1 MKVLESHVVGG
12 TRCLYPVGTEMTQ
25 WGTRIIPEGQTVYPQ
40 GFAGAIGIAS
50 VWNHV
55 TYARPIGFRTSHD
68 TDFRFGRQH
77 VWNLRQYIVQEF
89 DGDSGLVPPLWSLWQ
104 KIENRDR
111 YITHHGTNTQAFGYT
126 SVRLAAHAFA
136 PAGIAPP
143 PWPRSGMVAERI
155 RPLPV
160 PGIEPPYLSGWAVV
174 FNAAKPIKP
183 PGLTATQWGSAHIVG
198 NRREYRWITAGLQSI
213 YGYPMVAYRVRG
225 IDMERRY
232 AIEPPAIQLPEVK
245 LHTRYVEVPSNEFT
259 HFGNT
264 ALYEKF
270 NIITPRWTLRDLIGE
285 PWLHNVTPEVSTHGY
300 NQELYGDA
308 LVRLQWRPVN
318 PVGDLTQRFG
328 GTIIARRTRIIT
340 LSGLRSLGV
349 STKAV
354 VTQIGGTP
362 PQQNVSPSSFPLL
375 LWLSNDQVPKPII
388 NQQVVYV
395 KEEFP
400 QTKWGTALVAANSLR
415 VEPGIW
421 EHLIGKPMVSL
432 KRRVLSAAKFPDA
445 EVFEPEKPRLSPH
458 TIYAVVEAPQQAIRN
473 HEFRDLH
480 PVDHYDKYPLPPGIT
495 PGRPAVTLRHR
506 VVRPQG
512 YPPPSYPI
520 RLGEPSLQLRRRYLE
535 PASINSLRMGWP
547 EIPGLRNLV
556 VYDAPDTVLWGA
568 TTIAREPYYGPQTVS
583 AGAGEQTQWPPTG
596 SQHWVSLLNRP
607 VYPAGYLTE
616 RMGTR
621 LPNDQPFMW
630 QGLRVGPHVPNT
642 ITGFNADAHGT
653 PWVSHRVRDVR
664 AEGFDAFLCEYDIRA
679 FKHRMRVWRR
689 AEAPLRKA
697 VAVAGLDTSGVGTP
711 GVRPARH
718 YIRPD
723 GNADQY
729 RKGVHL

>member
-1 MKVLESHVVGG
+1 MKVLGSHVVGG
-12 TRCLYPVGTEMTQ
+12 TRYLYPVGTEMTQ
-25 WGTRIIPEGQTVYPQ
+25 WGARIIPEGQTLYPQ
-40 GFAGAIGIAS
+40 GFAGAIGTAS
-50 VWNHV
+50 VWNYV

-89 DGDSGLVPPLWSLWQ
+89 DGDSGLVPPPWSLWQ
-104 KIENRDR
+104 KIENRNR
-111 YITHHGTNTQAFGYT
+111 YLGQHGASMQSLG
-126 SVRLAAHAFA
+126 RPQIDLGAHAFA
-136 PAGIAPP
+136 PPGIAPP
-143 PWPRSGMVAERI
+143 AWTPKAPMVAERI

-160 PGIEPPYLSGWAVV
+160 PGIEPPYLSGWATV

-183 PGLTATQWGSAHIVG
+183 PGLTATQWGSAHIVS

-285 PWLHNVTPEVSTHGY
+285 PRLHNVTPEVSTHGY

-318 PVGDLTQRFG
+318 PVGDLAQRFG

-354 VTQIGGTP
+354 VTQIGGMP
-362 PQQNVSPSSFPLL
+362 PQQNVSPSSFPPL
-375 LWLSNDQVPKPII
+375 LWLSNDQVPKPSI

-421 EHLIGKPMVSL
+421 ERLIGAPMVSL
-432 KRRVLSAAKFPDA
+432 KRRVLSVAKFPDA

-458 TIYAVVEAPQQAIRN
+458 TIYAVAEAPPQAQRN
-473 HEFRDLH
+473 H
-480 PVDHYDKYPLPPGIT
+480 PLPPPFPLHYVGELDDGVGVSY
-495 PGRPAVTLRHR
+495 GRPAVTLRNR
-506 VVRPQG
+506 VIRPQG
-512 YPPPSYPI
+512 YLPYNP
-520 RLGEPSLQLRRRYLE
+520 GEPRMQLHRRYLG
-535 PASINSLRMGWP
+535 PTGINSLRFGWP
-547 EIPGLRNLV
+547 EVPGPRDLV
-556 VYDAPDTVLWGA
+556 VYGAPDTVLWGA
-568 TTIAREPYYGPQTVS
+568 TAIARGPYYGPQTVS
-583 AGAGEQTQWPPTG
+583 AGAGEQTRWPPTI
-596 SQHWVSLLNRP
+596 SRHWVSLLNQP
-607 VYPAGYLTE
+607 VYPAGYLAE

-642 ITGFNADAHGT
+642 IAGFNAQAHGT

-689 AEAPLRKA
+689 AEAPLRKT

-711 GVRPARH
+711 GVKPMRH

-729 RKGVHL
+729 RKGVH